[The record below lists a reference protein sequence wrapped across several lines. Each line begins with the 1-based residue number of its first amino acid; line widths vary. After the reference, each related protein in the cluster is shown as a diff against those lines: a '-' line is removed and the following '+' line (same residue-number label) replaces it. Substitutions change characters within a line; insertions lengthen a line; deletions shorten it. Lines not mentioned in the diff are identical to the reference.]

1 MPEEI
6 VGNILDE
13 YDEDEAYIE
22 ATDNADEYII
32 EGKTPL
38 EELEERFHISFEEE
52 EFETLNGFM
61 ISKLDKIP
69 EENEDFEINVGDYN
83 FRILSVENKMIQS
96 VLVTKIKW
104 PELEEGAAEGN
115 NGKKEN

>member
-1 MPEEI
+1 
-6 VGNILDE
+6 
-13 YDEDEAYIE
+13 
-22 ATDNADEYII
+22 
-32 EGKTPL
+32 
-38 EELEERFHISFEEE
+38 
-52 EFETLNGFM
+52 M